1 MLFVFIFSISAIQQT
16 FLIQKH
22 LAFYF
27 HSCFMVEIVIESDTV
42 FSMLG

>member
-1 MLFVFIFSISAIQQT
+1 MLLLFFSISAIQQT